1 MTPLRQRMTEE
12 LRRRNYGDRT
22 IETYIRAV
30 AAFALFFKRSPTLL
44 GPDHI
49 RQYQLY
55 LRDERKLSFS
65 TYNTV
70 TCALRFLYRFV
81 VDKPDIVGM
90 IPFARRERPLPSI
103 LSQGEVE
110 RMRDAVAGRA
120 RDRLIIDLLYGCG
133 LRVNELATLRVGDLD
148 EARKLVH
155 VRLGKGKKDRLV
167 PLSASLIALIGAW
180 REVMA
185 LCPDDWLFRAVGRDG
200 HIDSRT
206 LQRVV
211 HDAAVLAQI
220 PKKVTP
226 HVLRHS
232 YATHML
238 EAGIDLRVV
247 QSCLGHGRIGT
258 TFRYHHVSRHVV
270 TATMSPLD
278 LLKH

>member
-1 MTPLRQRMTEE
+1 MTPLRQRMIEE

-22 IETYIRAV
+22 IETYVRAV

-55 LRDERKLSFS
+55 LRDERRLSFS

-81 VDKPDIVGM
+81 VEKPDMVGM

-103 LSQGEVE
+103 LSQDEVE
-110 RMRDAVAGRA
+110 RMRDVAAPRA

-133 LRVNELATLRVGDLD
+133 LRVQELATLRVGDLD

-155 VRLGKGKKDRLV
+155 VRLGKGRKDRLV
-167 PLSASLIALIGAW
+167 PLSASLITLIAAW
-180 REVMA
+180 REVMG
-185 LCPDDWLFRAVGRDG
+185 LRNEDWLFRAVGSDG
-200 HIDSRT
+200 HIDPRT

-211 HDAAVLAQI
+211 HDAAVGAQI